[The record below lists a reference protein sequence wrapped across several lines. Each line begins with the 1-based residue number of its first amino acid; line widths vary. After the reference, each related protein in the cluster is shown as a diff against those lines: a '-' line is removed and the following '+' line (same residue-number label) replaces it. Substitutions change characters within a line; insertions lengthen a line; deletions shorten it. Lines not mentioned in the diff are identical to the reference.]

1 MLICINLTKSM
12 YLFFMILSL
21 SLGPTKHR
29 VPDKDLSEG
38 WINVAYLR
46 QGSTQVSHLY
56 EHPKV

>member
-1 MLICINLTKSM
+1 M

-56 EHPKV
+56 EHPKVWIVF